1 VRERKTEM
9 GAGEMSEQ
17 STEKKKSKKGLMIGV
32 ITAVAVLLIGVIA
45 VVVLKKEVYRTLE
58 IIECYGNSAVHR
70 DDKIIEAYEG
80 MKLRS
85 GDHVSVNE
93 NSYVRM
99 CFDGDKY
106 VYLEGQALMKLVAS
120 GTQKDSRTA
129 INLELG
135 TMVTELTR
143 KLSDGGSY
151 EINSPNTT
159 MAIRGTIT
167 VSEVRYELAEAIKE
181 AGSAI
186 KEADILKYLINTKTK
201 MKEPTQKDDE
211 VKKVFEQSMK
221 AKVSSYVQQG
231 KVELTV
237 FEKTTE
243 DGKEKVVATAL
254 PLEKGNGVASVVEE
268 IIETEVLNVIEVAED
283 GTLTVKDTEE
293 AKEIVKGIVVE
304 TERKLVET
312 VQELETVVQTNQVDV
327 MENLDEVQLQID
339 LEELSVSDVKEDL
352 VAIWDKALGNWNP
365 NDEVQ
370 SETIN
375 PTATPSEVPVA
386 TMAPQETL
394 APTPT
399 EAPVV
404 TEAPTPTEVP
414 VATMAPQETLAPT
427 PTEVPVVTE
436 APTPTE
442 VPVATA
448 TPSPSPSPTVTPSP
462 TPTVTPSPSPTP
474 TVTQSP
480 TATPSPTVTPSP
492 SPTATPSPSPSP
504 SPSPTVAPVAPELPP
519 EEANFTYSAV
529 EDGNIRLDRVQDAA
543 ASEIMIPGY
552 VDGNKV
558 VSAGSEIFSGC
569 SALTTVRLRD
579 DVDPESNLLIELIT
593 AALPCM
599 KLREIYLPI
608 SYEQYLTEDLPI
620 DQVQGVTLS
629 TEGDSMVIRLQT
641 SLLFLAPKLMEL
653 MQQYQ

>member
-1 VRERKTEM
+1 
-9 GAGEMSEQ
+9 MSEQ
-17 STEKKKSKKGLMIGV
+17 STGKKSKKGLI
-32 ITAVAVLLIGVIA
+32 IGVIA
-45 VVVLKKEVYRTLE
+45 ALVVLIIGVVAAVVLKKEVYRTLE
-58 IIECYGNSAVHR
+58 IIECYGSSTVHR
-70 DDKIIEAYEG
+70 DDKTLEAYEG

-106 VYLEGQALMKLVAS
+106 VYLEGQALMKLVAA

-135 TMVTELTR
+135 TMVTELTK
-143 KLSDGGSY
+143 KLSDKASY

-167 VSEVRYELAEAIKE
+167 VSEVRYELTEAIKE
-181 AGSAI
+181 AVAEI
-186 KEADILKYLINTKTK
+186 KEADILTYLINTKTK
-201 MKEPTQKDDE
+201 KKAESAQKDEE
-211 VKKVFEQSMK
+211 VKKVFEQGVK

-237 FEKTTE
+237 FEKTRE
-243 DGKEKVVATAL
+243 DGQAKVVATAL

-268 IIETEVLNVIEVAED
+268 IIETEVLNVLEVAED
-283 GTLTVKDTEE
+283 GTLAVKDTDE
-293 AKEIVKGIVVE
+293 AKEIVKDIVVE
-304 TERKLVET
+304 TERKQVET
-312 VQELETVVQTNQVDV
+312 VEELETVVQTNQVNM
-327 MENLDEVQLQID
+327 MENLDEVQLQLD

-365 NDEVQ
+365 NESTQ
-370 SETIN
+370 NEIEA
-375 PTATPSEVPVA
+375 PTPTEIPIVN
-386 TMAPQETL
+386 MAPQETL
-394 APTPT
+394 
-399 EAPVV
+399 
-404 TEAPTPTEVP
+404 APTPTEVP

-427 PTEVPVVTE
+427 PTEIPVATMAPQETLAPTPTE
-436 APTPTE
+436 IPVATMAPQETLAPTPTE
-442 VPVATA
+442 VPVVTEVPSPSPSPSPTV

-462 TPTVTPSPSPTP
+462 
-474 TVTQSP
+474 
-480 TATPSPTVTPSP
+480 SPTVTPSP
-492 SPTATPSPSPSP
+492 SPTEA
-504 SPSPTVAPVAPELPP
+504 PTAPPA
-519 EEANFTYSAV
+519 EANFTYSEV
-529 EDGNIRLDRVQDAA
+529 EADTIRLDSVADPA
-543 ASEIMIPGY
+543 ASEIIIPGY
-552 VDGNKV
+552 VDGKKV

-569 SALTTVRLRD
+569 SALTTVRLQD

-599 KLREIYLPI
+599 KLRQIYLPI